1 LVLFYRKMTVLSKPA
16 DAKEDEEYAVAFK
29 KCKVLVTLP
38 KSPQIGA
45 SSSSSSSSADSGKVG
60 RVLPERVADFTDE
73 DIDYFKRLP
82 TELKKEIVASFPP
95 FTPSK
100 EWLEVYE
107 KWRVEKRTRRDKWGI
122 SLCNFVD
129 ENGELCTKR
138 VQSSSQFT
146 GIPGRCKRHVGG
158 NRCQKEGCETSA
170 PNSTR
175 CTGLPGMCTDHGG
188 GTRCEHED
196 ETEGE
201 NNVQGCCPNSAQI
214 KKGGTPGMCE
224 SHGGAKRI
232 PKICLKC
239 GKKAARCSTRKTGI
253 PGMCV
258 ACGGDNRC
266 EKPCCTA
273 LPGIPTV
280 AKHIHP
286 DTGEGICT
294 AFARNMVAE
303 ALFEKN
309 EEDVQRLMKY
319 FDFKRK
325 LVFRAEQAFF
335 CALNKAAPE
344 LRQFESAIDTSVLK
358 QFYGKNK
365 STEDRR
371 PDAFF
376 LCRETNVALHFEYD
390 ENTYHEDD
398 DTRLTLIANQAGCGP
413 DAVYVVR
420 VNGHQNTNDSLCT
433 RRIYKNEHAYYEL
446 TEQGNQVVTR
456 VADYMKECVDQMKL
470 GILPT
475 LENKKMYF

>member
-1 LVLFYRKMTVLSKPA
+1 MTVLSKPA

-45 SSSSSSSSADSGKVG
+45 SSSSSSADSGKVS
-60 RVLPERVADFTDE
+60 RVLPDRVVDFTDD

-82 TELKKEIVASFPP
+82 TDLKKEIVASFPP
-95 FTPSK
+95 FIPSK
-100 EWLEVYE
+100 EWQEAYE
-107 KWRVEKRTRRDKWGI
+107 KWRGEKRTRYDKWG
-122 SLCNFVD
+122 SPLCNFVH
-129 ENGELCTKR
+129 ENGELCTTAAK
-138 VQSSSQFT
+138 SSSQFT
-146 GIPGRCKRHVGG
+146 GIPGRCKSHNGG
-158 NRCQKEGCETSA
+158 NRCQKKECKISA
-170 PNSTR
+170 ENSTQ
-175 CTGLPGMCTDHGG
+175 CTGLPGMCKQHGG
-188 GTRCEHED
+188 GSRCEYED

-201 NNVQGCCPNSAQI
+201 NNVQGCCPNSAI
-214 KKGGTPGMCE
+214 TKKGGTPGMCQ
-224 SHGGAKRI
+224 SHGGTKN
-232 PKICLKC
+232 KKCLTC
-239 GKKAARCSTRKTGI
+239 GENDARCSTRKTGI
-253 PGMCV
+253 PGMCC

-266 EKPCCTA
+266 EKPCCTS

-280 AKHIHP
+280 ARYIHP

-309 EEDVQRLMKY
+309 EEEVQRLMKY

-365 STEDRR
+365 STEDHR

-376 LCRETNVALHFEYD
+376 LCRETNVGLHFEYD
-390 ENTYHEDD
+390 ENTFHEDD
-398 DTRLTLIANQAGCGP
+398 DARLTLIANQAGCGP
-413 DAVYVVR
+413 EAVYVVR
-420 VNGHQNTNDSLCT
+420 VNGRQNTQESLCT
-433 RRIYKNEHAYYEL
+433 RRLYNEHAYYEL
-446 TEQGNQVVTR
+446 TERGKEVVAK
-456 VADYMKECVDQMKL
+456 VADYMKECVEQMKL

-475 LENKKMYF
+475 SENKKMYF

>member
-1 LVLFYRKMTVLSKPA
+1 MSVLSKMA

-29 KCKVLVTLP
+29 KCKVLVTVP

-45 SSSSSSSSADSGKVG
+45 SSSSSSSSTDSEKVG
-60 RVLPERVADFTDE
+60 RVLPERVANFTDD

-100 EWLEVYE
+100 EWLEAYE
-107 KWRVEKRTRRDKWGI
+107 KWRAEEKTRYRGTNP
-122 SLCNFVD
+122 LCNFVD
-129 ENGELCTKR
+129 ENGDLCTK
-138 VQSSSQFT
+138 QAQPSSQFT
-146 GIPGRCKRHVGG
+146 GIPGRCVKHDGG
-158 NRCQKEGCETSA
+158 NRCQKKGCETSA
-170 PNSTR
+170 QTSER
-175 CTGLPGMCTDHGG
+175 CTGLPGMCVVHGG
-188 GTRCEHED
+188 GTRCEYEY

-201 NNVQGCCPNSAQI
+201 INVQNCCPNGARNE
-214 KKGGTPGMCE
+214 KGGTPGMCKQ
-224 SHGGAKRI
+224 HGGTKTKTI
-232 PKICLKC
+232 HKKCLSC
-239 GKKAARCSTRKTGI
+239 GENEARGSTRKTGI
-253 PGMCV
+253 PGMCR

-280 AKHIHP
+280 AVFIHP

-309 EEDVQRLMKY
+309 DEEVQRLMNY
-319 FDFKRK
+319 FGFKRK

-335 CALNKAAPE
+335 CALNKAVPE

-358 QFYGKNK
+358 QFYDKTK

-376 LCRETNVALHFEYD
+376 LCRETNVGLHFEYD

-398 DTRLTLIANQAGCGP
+398 DARLTLIANQAGCGP

-420 VNGHQNTNDSLCT
+420 VNGRQDINDPLCV
-433 RRIYKNEHAYYEL
+433 RRNYKEQYAYYKL
-446 TEQGNQVVTR
+446 TERGNEVVAQV
-456 VADYMKECVDQMKL
+456 AEYMKECVDMMKL

-475 LENKKMYF
+475 TENKKRYF

>member
-1 LVLFYRKMTVLSKPA
+1 MTVLSKMV
-16 DAKEDEEYAVAFK
+16 DAKKDEEYAVAFK

-38 KSPQIGA
+38 KSPQSGA
-45 SSSSSSSSADSGKVG
+45 SSSSSSSSASTDSGKVG

-100 EWLEVYE
+100 EWQEAYD
-107 KWRVEKRTRRDKWGI
+107 KWRAEKRDRYDKGGHP
-122 SLCNFVD
+122 LCNFVD
-129 ENGELCTKR
+129 ENGELCTNMA
-138 VQSSSQFT
+138 VPSSQFT

-158 NRCQKEGCETSA
+158 NRCQKKGCEASA
-170 PNSTR
+170 QNSTR
-175 CTGLPGMCTDHGG
+175 CTGLPGMCIEHGG
-188 GTRCEHED
+188 GPRCEQ
-196 ETEGE
+196 EGE
-201 NNVQGCCPNSAQI
+201 NNVQGCCSNSAI
-214 KKGGTPGMCE
+214 SRKGGTPGMCVL
-224 SHGGAKRI
+224 HGGTKN
-232 PKICLKC
+232 KKCLTC
-239 GKKAARCSTRKTGI
+239 GETYAQNSTRKTGI
-253 PGMCV
+253 PGMCI
-258 ACGGDNRC
+258 ACGGGNQC

-273 LPGIPTV
+273 LPGFPTW
-280 AKHIHP
+280 AAFIHP

-294 AFARNMVAE
+294 AFARNMVAD

-309 EEDVQRLMKY
+309 EEEVQRLMTY

-358 QFYGKNK
+358 QFYDKAK

-376 LCRETNVALHFEYD
+376 LCRETNVGLHFEYD

-398 DTRLTLIANQAGCGP
+398 DARLTLIANQAGCGP
-413 DAVYVVR
+413 EAVYVVR
-420 VNGHQNTNDSLCT
+420 VNGHQNTQESLCM
-433 RRIYKNEHAYYEL
+433 RRLYNEHAYYEL
-446 TEQGNQVVTR
+446 TERGNKVVAQV
-456 VADYMKECVDQMKL
+456 AEYMKECVDMMKL
-470 GILPT
+470 GIRPT
-475 LENKKMYF
+475 SENRKIYF

>member
-1 LVLFYRKMTVLSKPA
+1 MTVLSKMA
-16 DAKEDEEYAVAFK
+16 DAKENEEYAVAFK
-29 KCKVLVTLP
+29 RCKVLVTLP

-45 SSSSSSSSADSGKVG
+45 SSSSSSSSSADSGKVG

-100 EWLEVYE
+100 EWMEVYE
-107 KWRVEKRTRRDKWGI
+107 KWKAEKRDRYNKWRMP
-122 SLCNFVD
+122 LCNFVD

-138 VQSSSQFT
+138 AQSSPQFT
-146 GIPGRCKRHVGG
+146 GIPGRCKKHDGG
-158 NRCQKEGCETSA
+158 DRCQKEGCDKSA
-170 PNSTR
+170 ECSTR
-175 CTGLPGMCTDHGG
+175 GTGIPGMCVGDGG
-188 GTRCEHED
+188 GSRCEHKD
-196 ETEGE
+196 ETEDK
-201 NNVQGCCPNSAQI
+201 NNVQGCCPNGASLR
-214 KKGGTPGMCE
+214 KGGIPGMCE
-224 SHGGAKRI
+224 SHGGTKTVN
-232 PKICLKC
+232 KKCLTC
-239 GKKAARCSTRKTGI
+239 GENDARCSTRKTGI

-280 AKHIHP
+280 AVFIHP

-294 AFARNMVAE
+294 AYARNMVAD
-303 ALFEKN
+303 ALFQKN
-309 EEDVQRLMKY
+309 EEEVQRLMKY
-319 FDFKRK
+319 FGFKRK

-335 CALNKAAPE
+335 CALNTAAPK

-358 QFYGKNK
+358 QFYDKAK

-376 LCRETNVALHFEYD
+376 LCRQTNVGLHFEYD

-398 DTRLTLIANQAGCGP
+398 DARLTLIANQAGCGP
-413 DAVYVVR
+413 EAVYVVR
-420 VNGHQNTNDSLCT
+420 VNGHQNTQESLCM
-433 RRIYKNEHAYYEL
+433 RRLYNEHAYYEL
-446 TEQGNQVVTR
+446 TERGNEVVAQV
-456 VADYMKECVDQMKL
+456 AEYMKECVDMMKL
-470 GILPT
+470 GIRPVP
-475 LENKKMYF
+475 ENKKRYF